1 MNLPRYLCLAVKV
14 DQGERRKRARVVGAL
29 SPASPVSFCFSYSIW
44 LNLFTLNV
52 FITNRFSCGTMKT
65 EFYFPPEFYSIFK
78 AYPIPENSYV
88 SQRSFIWSF
97 KIPRIEAQLTN
108 QFPQPEFQ
116 SPTYLSFIRSDVGY
130 ETLYDSQLS
139 MLFSRSHLV
148 YSMSSVAMLLK

>member
-1 MNLPRYLCLAVKV
+1 MTLSRYLCLAVKA

-29 SPASPVSFCFSYSIW
+29 SLASPVSFCFSYSIW
-44 LNLFTLNV
+44 LSLFALNI

-116 SPTYLSFIRSDVGY
+116 SPAVQIIQVLCTFKKNWTTLMVVSHKNSENSALRQSYLSGT
-130 ETLYDSQLS
+130 E
-139 MLFSRSHLV
+139 
-148 YSMSSVAMLLK
+148 